1 MSDYSSLYALA
12 HDLIYLGTDGE
23 PVYSDHF
30 ARLNSEV
37 YQQANLLYNR
47 QGSTP
52 EEEAFICLALL
63 TAYEATIYDGGN
75 KRQHIQRLLDRSF
88 QVLPRLEPS
97 LLKVR
102 LLTLCYSEVYD
113 EELSSEART
122 IIQSWGDPAQYS
134 AEQREAVAELKNV
147 EDNAYPYEVVEEE
160 NR

>member
-1 MSDYSSLYALA
+1 M
-12 HDLIYLGTDGE
+12 
-23 PVYSDHF
+23 
-30 ARLNSEV
+30 
-37 YQQANLLYNR
+37 YNR

-134 AEQREAVAELKNV
+134 AEQREAAAELKNV
-147 EDNAYPYEVVEEE
+147 EDNAYPYEVVEE
-160 NR
+160 